1 MPTITIIGLGLIG
14 TSMGLAIKKSQ
25 IKNTTLVGYETHR
38 ETAIR
43 SKKRGAVD
51 KVERYLPAAVENSH
65 LVILATPVMAIQP
78 ILREIAPHLKSGAIV
93 TDTASTKS
101 AVMQWAEEILPNS
114 VSFIG
119 GHPMAGKTDAGP
131 DAAEATMFTNAVYC
145 LTPSKSADRPSVDA
159 VEGLAK
165 AVGAFPYFIDAGEH
179 DGYVA
184 GISHLPIALSAALV
198 QVTSN
203 SPSWSEMGKL
213 ASSGFRDVSR
223 LALGDPIMNHDI
235 FVSNRT
241 AISHWIAE
249 LVKELNGIQKLLEE
263 TPGET
268 NDAGIQN
275 MFRDVWEK
283 RLNWMIG
290 ADAQENPLDELPS
303 TADALA
309 RSLAGEWVVR
319 KLDDLEPFK
328 EKSSNP
334 NPDNPERKRKGWL
347 RR

>member
-14 TSMGLAIKKSQ
+14 TSMGLAIKNSP
-25 IKNTTLVGYETHR
+25 IKNTTIIGHETHR

-43 SKKRGAVD
+43 SQKRGAVD
-51 KVERYLPAAVENSH
+51 KIERHLPTAIETAH
-65 LVILATPVMAIQP
+65 LVILATPVMAMQTIF
-78 ILREIAPHLKSGAIV
+78 RDIAPHLKPGTIV

-101 AVMQWAEEILPNS
+101 AVMQWADEILPTS

-119 GHPMAGKTDAGP
+119 GHPMAGKTDSGP
-131 DAAEATMFTNAVYC
+131 DAAEASLFTNAVYC
-145 LTPSKSADRPSVDA
+145 LTPNKNADRPSVDA

-165 AVGAFPYFIDAGEH
+165 AVGSYPYFIDPGEH

-184 GISHLPIALSAALV
+184 GISHLPIALSTALV
-198 QVTSN
+198 QATAK
-203 SPSWSEMGKL
+203 SPSWSEMSKL

-249 LVKELNGIQKLLEE
+249 LVTELNEIQKLLEE

-268 NDAGIQN
+268 NDPAIQN
-275 MFRDVWEK
+275 LFRTVWE
-283 RLNWMIG
+283 RRINWMTG
-290 ADAQENPLDELPS
+290 ADAQENPLEALPS
-303 TADALA
+303 TAESLA

-319 KLDDLEPFK
+319 KLDDLDPFQ

-334 NPDNPERKRKGWL
+334 NPDQPQRKRKGWL

>member
-14 TSMGLAIKKSQ
+14 TSMGLAL
-25 IKNTTLVGYETHR
+25 KNSHLKNITIIGHEIHR
-38 ETAIR
+38 QTAIR
-43 SKKRGAVD
+43 SQKLGAVD
-51 KVERYLPAAVENSH
+51 KVERYLPAAVENAH
-65 LVILATPVMAIQP
+65 MVILATPVMAIKTVF
-78 ILREIAPHLKSGAIV
+78 REMAPHLKPGTII

-101 AVMQWAEEILPNS
+101 AVMQWADEILPSS
-114 VSFIG
+114 VPFVG

-131 DAAEATMFTNAVYC
+131 DAAEATLFENAVYC
-145 LTPSKSADRPSVDA
+145 LTPNKNADTPSVNA

-165 AVGAFPYFIDAGEH
+165 AVGAHPYFIDPGEH

-184 GISHLPIALSAALV
+184 GISHLPIALSTALV
-198 QVTSN
+198 QATAK
-203 SPSWSEMGKL
+203 SPSWSEMSKL

-235 FVSNRT
+235 FVTNRT
-241 AISHWIAE
+241 AISHWIGA
-249 LVKELNGIQKLLEE
+249 LITELNGIQELLEK

-268 NDAGIQN
+268 NDIGIQT

-283 RLNWMIG
+283 RLNWMTG
-290 ADAQENPLDELPS
+290 ADAQDNPLEELPS
-303 TADALA
+303 TAESLA

-319 KLDDLEPFK
+319 KLDDLDPFK
-328 EKSSNP
+328 EKGSTSKPNNP
-334 NPDNPERKRKGWL
+334 PQKRKGWL

>member
-14 TSMGLAIKKSQ
+14 TSMGLAIKNSNL
-25 IKNTTLVGYETHR
+25 KNTTIIGHEIHR
-38 ETAIR
+38 QTAIR
-43 SKKRGAVD
+43 SQKLGAVD
-51 KVERYLPAAVENSH
+51 KVERYLPSAVENAH
-65 LVILATPVMAIQP
+65 MVILATPVMAIKTVF
-78 ILREIAPHLKSGAIV
+78 REMAPHLKPGTII

-101 AVMQWAEEILPNS
+101 AVMQWADEILPSS
-114 VSFIG
+114 VPFVG

-131 DAAEATMFTNAVYC
+131 DAAEATMFENAVYC
-145 LTPSKSADRPSVDA
+145 LTPSKNADGPSVNA

-165 AVGAFPYFIDAGEH
+165 AVGAYPYFIDPGEH

-184 GISHLPIALSAALV
+184 GISHLPIAISTALV
-198 QVTSN
+198 RATAK
-203 SPSWSEMGKL
+203 SPSWSEMSKL

-241 AISHWIAE
+241 AISHWIGT
-249 LVKELNGIQKLLEE
+249 LVTELNGIRELLEE

-268 NDAGIQN
+268 HDVAIQT

-283 RLNWMIG
+283 RLNWMTG
-290 ADAQENPLDELPS
+290 ADAQENPLEELPS
-303 TADALA
+303 TAESLA

-319 KLDDLEPFK
+319 KLDDLDPFQ
-328 EKSSNP
+328 EKGSNQKP
-334 NPDNPERKRKGWL
+334 YTPPQKRRGWL